1 MIKLLIVDD
10 SALMRKVLGETFS
23 AEGDFDIRFARNGRE
38 ALELAKSFQPDVVTL
53 DVHMP
58 EMDGLDCLDRM
69 MVETPRPV
77 VMISALTD
85 DGAEATLQALE
96 LGAIDFM
103 AKPPGPVS
111 LEIDALRPTLVEK
124 VRTAAGAK
132 LRRSLRLR
140 DRVRHRLAQGRARG
154 TGAGSGQAAARRI
167 ADGGAARAPVPAR
180 PRPSRRPWP
189 DRGEIAAEL
198 PGLVLIGASTGG
210 PPAIETVVVNLP
222 ADFPW
227 PVVIAQHLPASFTGA
242 FARRLDALCAL
253 HVVEVARPTA
263 LRPMH
268 VYIGRGDAD
277 IIVAPRAGGPI
288 ALSAPA
294 SADYQWHP
302 SVERLV
308 TSALACFPAANLVGV
323 LMTGMGS
330 DGSDAMTRLKH
341 EGGRTIA
348 ESEATAV
355 VWGMP
360 GELVKKGGAERV
372 APLGQIAT
380 TLLDMVM

>member
-1 MIKLLIVDD
+1 MIKLLIADD
-10 SALMRKVLGETFS
+10 SALMRKLLGETFS

-58 EMDGLDCLDRM
+58 EMDGLDCLDRI

-85 DGAEATLQALE
+85 EGAEETLQALE

-103 AKPPGPVS
+103 AKPTGPVS
-111 LEIDALRPTLVEK
+111 LEIDALRPTLIEK
-124 VRTAAGAK
+124 VRTAAGAR

-140 DRVRHRLAQGRARG
+140 DRVRHRFGRGAAQTAAQGTVERTTRAVARPRPA
-154 TGAGSGQAAARRI
+154 GA
-167 ADGGAARAPVPAR
+167 PLPAR
-180 PRPSRRPWP
+180 PRASQPPRPVP
-189 DRGEIAAEL
+189 GASAGEV
-198 PGLVLIGASTGG
+198 PGIVLIGASTGG
-210 PPAIETVVVNLP
+210 PPAIEAVISKLP
-222 ADFPW
+222 SDFPW

-253 HVVEVARPTA
+253 RVVEVAQPTA
-263 LRPMH
+263 LEPMQI
-268 VYIGRGDAD
+268 YIGRGDAD
-277 IIVAPRAGGPI
+277 IIVAPRAAGPI
-288 ALSAPA
+288 AMSAPA
-294 SADYQWHP
+294 SADYAWHP

-308 TSALACFPAANLVGV
+308 TSALACVPAANLVGI

-330 DGSDAMTRLKH
+330 DGADAMTRLKQL
-341 EGGRTIA
+341 GGRTIA
-348 ESEATAV
+348 ESEASAV

-360 GELVKKGGAERV
+360 GELVKRGGAGHV
-372 APLGQIAT
+372 APLGQIAA